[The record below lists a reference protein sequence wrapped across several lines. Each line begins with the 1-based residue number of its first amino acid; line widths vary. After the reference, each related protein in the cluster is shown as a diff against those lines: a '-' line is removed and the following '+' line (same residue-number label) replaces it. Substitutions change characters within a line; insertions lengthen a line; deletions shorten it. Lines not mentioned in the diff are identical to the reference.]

1 MTRVLDAARLR
12 HCDPAHQERGLQVR
26 PGHCDPAHQG
36 RGLQV
41 PPCPCPRSSLLPAVT
56 VPGTRYQQ
64 TRCGAIE
71 TTPPAAPPPPRSPL
85 EPRDQARGFA
95 HAVGPSAPRPRQPG
109 GAEWRPSQAG
119 FEQVARVCVLL
130 HLPGSQS
137 LHLTQGWG
145 SRREPGPA
153 GCSVRAWGTASPAST
168 RRRGS
173 ELPLREQGPASR
185 FHGAGSL
192 GTGGRGRGSLHP
204 ALHARFRCPCGVRE
218 LSEVLADVARS
229 RGVRLSEVPADVATG
244 GKQAAH
250 APGCDECFEMTLK
263 EAVEHSDLRAGP
275 SGSAA

>member
-1 MTRVLDAARLR
+1 M
-12 HCDPAHQERGLQVR
+12 PWGPR
-26 PGHCDPAHQG
+26 PPGPG
-36 RGLQV
+36 SLGM
-41 PPCPCPRSSLLPAVT
+41 RSGGQAK
-56 VPGTRYQQ
+56 
-64 TRCGAIE
+64 
-71 TTPPAAPPPPRSPL
+71 
-85 EPRDQARGFA
+85 RDLSRWLGFA
-95 HAVGPSAPRPRQPG
+95 S
-109 GAEWRPSQAG
+109 W
-119 FEQVARVCVLL
+119 L

-192 GTGGRGRGSLHP
+192 GTGGRGWGSLHP
-204 ALHARFRCPCGVRE
+204 ALHARFRGPCGVRE
-218 LSEVLADVARS
+218 LSEVPADVARS
-229 RGVRLSEVPADVATG
+229 RGVRLSQVPADAATG